1 MDSKS
6 LKMPENLTEQ
16 AAALL
21 KNGNVVA
28 VPTETVYGLACDAE
42 NENAIAQVF
51 ALKGRPQDN
60 PLILHACDLAMVEH
74 FFGPLPDIVLRLAEA
89 FWPGP
94 LTLLLPRPKGRF
106 SMATAHRP
114 LAGVRIPAHPLFR
127 EVIQKT
133 GKLIAAPSAN
143 LSGRPSP
150 TRAGHVRDD
159 FGDRIPLILDGGASE
174 AGLES
179 TVLDPLSHPPR
190 ILRPGV
196 IGLPELQNFWPEIAS
211 SWKDGA
217 VHEAESP
224 GLKYRHYAPSK
235 PLILLKNEPLHGEL
249 LLCFEDELERYQG
262 QGAVTLS
269 LGHKSAES
277 AGRNLF
283 SALREA
289 EKRSQERILI
299 VPFPNTL
306 EWDAVNNRLNRAL
319 QGDNP
324 SIPTPAP
331 QD

>member
-1 MDSKS
+1 
-6 LKMPENLTEQ
+6 MPENMTER

-21 KNGNVVA
+21 RDGGVIA

-42 NENAIAQVF
+42 NERAIERVF
-51 ALKGRPQDN
+51 TLKGRPQDN
-60 PLILHACDLAMVEH
+60 PLILHACDLAMIKH
-74 FFGPLPDIVLRLAEA
+74 FFGPLPDIVMHLAEA

-94 LTLLLPRPKGRF
+94 LTLLLPRPQGRF
-106 SMATAHRP
+106 SLATAHRP

-150 TRAGHVRDD
+150 TQADHVRDD
-159 FGDRIPLILDGGASE
+159 FGSKLDLILDGGACR

-179 TVLDPLSHPPR
+179 TVLDPLSKPPR

-196 IGLPELQNFWPEIAS
+196 IGLSDLQIFWPEIAS
-211 SWKDGA
+211 SWKEGA
-217 VHEAESP
+217 IHGAESP

-235 PLILLKNEPLHGEL
+235 PLVVLGQESLQGEL
-249 LLCFEDELERYQG
+249 LLCFEDELKRYQS

-269 LGHKSAES
+269 LGQKSAED
-277 AGRNLF
+277 AARNLF

-289 EKRSQERILI
+289 EKMSQERILI
-299 VPFPNTL
+299 VPFPDTL
-306 EWDAVNNRLNRAL
+306 EWEAVNNRLNRAL